1 MTRRHH
7 RLLGFVTAALILLAD
22 QISKWIIINIVGL
35 KARGLI
41 ELLPVFNLVWVE
53 NYGVSMGFLVVESN
67 AGRWLLVGLTAA
79 IAIGVAIWMWRE
91 KARGDVFALGL
102 VLGGAVGNI
111 LDRTR
116 FGYVVDFLDLHFGD
130 WHPFLVFNVA
140 DAAITIGVLLLVLRA
155 FLIREKKAPTEKMN
169 A

>member
-1 MTRRHH
+1 MRRHH
-7 RLLGFVTAALILLAD
+7 RILGFATAFLILLAD
-22 QISKWIIINIVGL
+22 QISKWIIINPVGL

-41 ELLPVFNLVWVE
+41 EVLPVFNLVWVE

-67 AGRWLLVGLTAA
+67 TERWLLVGLTAT
-79 IAIGVAIWMWRE
+79 IATAVTVWMWRE
-91 KARGDVFALGL
+91 KVRGDVFALGL
-102 VLGGAVGNI
+102 VLGGAIGNI

-155 FLIREKKAPTEKMN
+155 FLIREKKTPTEKMN